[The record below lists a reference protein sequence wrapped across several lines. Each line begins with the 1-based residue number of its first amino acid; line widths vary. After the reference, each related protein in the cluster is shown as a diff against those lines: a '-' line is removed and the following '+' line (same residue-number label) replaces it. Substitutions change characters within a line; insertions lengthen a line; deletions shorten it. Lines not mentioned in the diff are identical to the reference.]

1 MGEYTFKGLLILVLA
16 VVAFFAFRAGIFWAS
31 SNRSSSGKDTTTEQ
45 ISSDAALEIINV
57 EHEVSDDG
65 VPGMRIYL
73 HCAFNKYKGKT
84 CTLELLFFDGDG
96 NPLPDHNNIACVNG
110 QVGASSDFV
119 VDNVPGEMNVDLFFP
134 YEELDFTSRDIVEIM
149 ISARFII
156 KGKVIAETSLPG
168 LQLQY

>member
-31 SNRSSSGKDTTTEQ
+31 SNRFSSGKDTTTQQ
-45 ISSDAALEIINV
+45 ISSDASLEIINV
-57 EHEVSDDG
+57 EHEVSDG
-65 VPGMRIYL
+65 VPGMRIYI
-73 HCAFNKYKGKT
+73 HGAFNKYKGKT
-84 CTLELLFFDGDG
+84 CTLEILFFDNDG

-134 YEELDFTSRDIVEIM
+134 YEELDFTSRTVYLTIA
-149 ISARFII
+149 ARFII
-156 KGKVIAETSLPG
+156 KGKTIAETSLPG
-168 LQLQY
+168 LQLVY